1 VIHQDTTLGAEGGKC
16 FYFSSDYVEILCV
29 PSATHVPYIFGNQN
43 KVNDIIRFVTLFWK
57 LICILVDAASL
68 EEGQGI
74 TT

>member
-1 VIHQDTTLGAEGGKC
+1 
-16 FYFSSDYVEILCV
+16 VEILCV